1 MTIVMIL
8 SIAIFAVKW
17 KQRNTIRAVY
27 ELNEEE
33 IDTLL
38 KSSQSKQK
46 GGMGED
52 GNDDEEEDRSAQ
64 TMVVIDRNVRCSRCR

>member
-1 MTIVMIL
+1 MMII

-38 KSSQSKQK
+38 KRSQSKQK

-52 GNDDEEEDRSAQ
+52 GNEDADEDEDRSAQ